1 MRRLSLCLAFA
12 LLLIAPPRA
21 ALAQEAEIQ
30 NTIRSQIDAFLADDF
45 ATAFTYASPNIRAV
59 FGNPENF
66 ARMVTQGYPMV
77 HRPKEVTM
85 GEMHDEGGVLWQRV
99 EVTDAQGKPHVLDYQ
114 MVNTPEGWKINAVDV
129 LRAEGLGV

>member
-77 HRPKEVTM
+77 HRPQDVTM